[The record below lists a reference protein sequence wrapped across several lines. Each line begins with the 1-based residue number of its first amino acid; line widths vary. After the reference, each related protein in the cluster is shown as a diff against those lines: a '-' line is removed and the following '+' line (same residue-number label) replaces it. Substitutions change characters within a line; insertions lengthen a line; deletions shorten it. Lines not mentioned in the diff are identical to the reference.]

1 MNMPK
6 TALPQ
11 SSAPACPPARLA
23 PPALPAP
30 SAAPAAPA
38 ETALA
43 LTPALIEEFLCGL
56 SGRGRAGDTLE
67 HYRRSL
73 RRLHADLGADQQIRR
88 GTLDKWQAGM
98 RAQGL
103 APRTVNLHIAAA
115 NSLLEY
121 CGRRELKASRP
132 VLPDDT
138 AQPELSRAEYLR
150 LLSAARQLGRQRT
163 YLLVKVFGS
172 VGLSVQELPLLTAE
186 AARQGLLWAGG
197 QPVRLPS
204 CLQTE
209 LLSYA
214 AQTGVYSGPV
224 FVSASGTPLGRRLVT
239 AAVHDLAGPARVPQ
253 EKCNPRCL
261 KKLCQATQERVRSD
275 LARLFEQAYDQVI
288 EAEQLTVG
296 WEG

>member
-1 MNMPK
+1 MNILQITTAQGPGQ
-6 TALPQ
+6 TDALP
-11 SSAPACPPARLA
+11 PACSKA
-23 PPALPAP
+23 PPALPA
-30 SAAPAAPA
+30 APA
-38 ETALA
+38 EGALA

-56 SGRGRAGDTLE
+56 LGRGRTEDTLE
-67 HYRRSL
+67 LYRRSL
-73 RRLHADLGADQQIRR
+73 RRLHADLGADQRIRR
-88 GTLDKWQAGM
+88 GTLDQWQADM
-98 RAQGL
+98 LAQGL

-172 VGLSVQELPLLTAE
+172 VGLSVQELPLLTVE

-197 QPVRLPS
+197 QPVRLPG

-209 LLSYA
+209 LQSYA

-224 FVSASGTPLGRRLVT
+224 FVSGSGAPLGRRLVT
-239 AAVHDLAGPARVPQ
+239 GAVHDLAGPARVPQ

-261 KKLCQATQERVRSD
+261 KKLCQATRERVSANMAQ
-275 LARLFEQAYDQVI
+275 LVEQAYDQVI
-288 EAEQLTVG
+288 EAEQLTIG

>member
-6 TALPQ
+6 SALTQ
-11 SSAPACPPARLA
+11 SGAPAVFAPAHIAAPA
-23 PPALPAP
+23 PPAFLPAP
-30 SAAPAAPA
+30 PA
-38 ETALA
+38 EGALA
-43 LTPALIEEFLCGL
+43 LTPALIEEFLRGL

-67 HYRRSL
+67 LYRRSL
-73 RRLHADLGADQQIRR
+73 RRLYADLGADQQIRR
-88 GTLDKWQAGM
+88 GTLDSWQAGM
-98 RAQGL
+98 LAQGL

-115 NSLLEY
+115 NSLLEH

-150 LLSAARQLGRQRT
+150 LLSAARQLGRQRA

-172 VGLSVQELPLLTAE
+172 AGLSVQELPLLTAE
-186 AARQGLLWAGG
+186 AARQGVLWAGG
-197 QPVRLPS
+197 RPVRLPG

-209 LLSYA
+209 LQSYA
-214 AQTGVYSGPV
+214 AQAGVYSGPL
-224 FVSASGTPLGRRLVT
+224 FVSASGAPLSRRLVT
-239 AAVHDLAGPARVPQ
+239 AAVHGLAGPARVPQ

-261 KKLCQATQERVRSD
+261 KKLCQATQERVRGD
-275 LARLFEQAYDQVI
+275 LARLFELAYDQVL

>member
-6 TALPQ
+6 SALSQ
-11 SSAPACPPARLA
+11 SSAPAVFAPAHIA
-23 PPALPAP
+23 PPAFLPAP
-30 SAAPAAPA
+30 PA
-38 ETALA
+38 EGALA

-67 HYRRSL
+67 LYRRSL
-73 RRLHADLGADQQIRR
+73 RRLHADLGADQRIRR
-88 GTLDKWQAGM
+88 GTLDSWQAGM
-98 RAQGL
+98 QAQGL

-150 LLSAARQLGRQRT
+150 LLSAARQLGRQRA

-186 AARQGLLWAGG
+186 AARQGVLWAGG
-197 QPVRLPS
+197 QPVRLPG

-209 LLSYA
+209 LQSYA
-214 AQTGVYSGPV
+214 AQAGVYGGPL
-224 FVSASGTPLGRRLVT
+224 FVSGSGAPLSRRLVT
-239 AAVHDLAGPARVPQ
+239 AAVHGLAGPARVPQ

-275 LARLFEQAYDQVI
+275 LARLFEQAYDQVL

>member
-1 MNMPK
+1 MNILQITTAQGPGQ
-6 TALPQ
+6 TDALP
-11 SSAPACPPARLA
+11 PACSKA
-23 PPALPAP
+23 PPALPA
-30 SAAPAAPA
+30 APA
-38 ETALA
+38 EGALA

-56 SGRGRAGDTLE
+56 LGRGRTEDTLE
-67 HYRRSL
+67 LYRRSL
-73 RRLHADLGADQQIRR
+73 RRLHADLGADQRIRR
-88 GTLDKWQAGM
+88 GTLDQWQADM
-98 RAQGL
+98 LAQGL

-121 CGRRELKASRP
+121 CGRREFKASRQ
-132 VLPDDT
+132 VAPDDA

-150 LLSAARQLGRQRT
+150 LLSAARQLDRQRA

-172 VGLSVQELPLLTAE
+172 VGLSVQELPLLTVE

-197 QPVRLPS
+197 QPVRLPG

-209 LLSYA
+209 LQSYA

-224 FVSASGTPLGRRLVT
+224 FVSGSGAPLGRRLVT
-239 AAVHDLAGPARVPQ
+239 GAVHDLAGPARVPQ

-261 KKLCQATQERVRSD
+261 KKLCQATQERVSANMAQ
-275 LARLFEQAYDQVI
+275 LVEQAYDQVI
-288 EAEQLTVG
+288 AAEQLTIG